1 MNESKQNLIEG
12 LGPKLS
18 EKYKEILNLNN
29 IKLSN
34 LLEELDK
41 SEAAIGDINV

>member
-1 MNESKQNLIEG
+1 MNESKQNLING
-12 LGPKLS
+12 LGSNLS

-34 LLEELDK
+34 LLEELDRN
-41 SEAAIGDINV
+41 EAAIGDINV